1 MQNLV
6 WESQT
11 RERNMLY
18 KPDTWHCVLMS
29 DIVPKI
35 IMFSSVGEQVFIHSL
50 KWHRDLIVQKD
61 GQNWPCCGL
70 LVRMDLVNQ
79 NNYLLC
85 IVNWKLFVFSEVNNR
100 DIFSNVLIRV
110 VTIIFFVGDFS
121 LYDESE
127 TPLVRSDS
135 II

>member
-1 MQNLV
+1 MQ
-6 WESQT
+6 
-11 RERNMLY
+11 
-18 KPDTWHCVLMS
+18 K
-29 DIVPKI
+29 
-35 IMFSSVGEQVFIHSL
+35 G
-50 KWHRDLIVQKD
+50 
-61 GQNWPCCGL
+61 GQNWPRCSL

-85 IVNWKLFVFSEVNNR
+85 IVNWKLFVFSEANNR

-121 LYDESE
+121 LYGESE